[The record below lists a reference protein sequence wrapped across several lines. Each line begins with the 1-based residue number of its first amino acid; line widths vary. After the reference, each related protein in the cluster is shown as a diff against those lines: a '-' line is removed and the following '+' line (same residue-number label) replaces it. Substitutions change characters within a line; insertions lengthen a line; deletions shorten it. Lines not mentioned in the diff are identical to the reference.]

1 MLNVFLFCVCVLSH
15 SYSDDILWF
24 TIFYYSLD
32 VLLNTIWIVW
42 TVFLSYVCSDSY
54 LHVFVDRGLA
64 FWGIIFSCSIW
75 RSCSSLGEWSGF
87 SCEDW
92 RIVQLYKTIQLQKCT
107 QNFELNSR
115 SESQAFHQ
123 GILQFP
129 LGIQGSMVSPHGWSE
144 KFIYRGLKYINNIYY
159 MIYMVI

>member
-1 MLNVFLFCVCVLSH
+1 MMLNVFYLCVCYH
-15 SYSDDILWF
+15 TAILMIYYGLLYF
-24 TIFYYSLD
+24 TIAWMLYWILFD
-32 VLLNTIWIVW
+32 TIWIVW

-75 RSCSSLGEWSGF
+75 VSCSSLGEWSGF
-87 SCEDW
+87 SSEDSEELYLT
-92 RIVQLYKTIQLQKCT
+92 VQLTVQLQKCT

-115 SESQAFHQ
+115 SESQVFHQ

-129 LGIQGSMVSPHGWSE
+129 LGVQGSWWLAPMDGQKNPFMDGA
-144 KFIYRGLKYINNIYY
+144 LIN
-159 MIYMVI
+159 

>member
-1 MLNVFLFCVCVLSH
+1 MCFICVCAITQ
-15 SYSDDILWF
+15 YKLWF

-32 VLLNTIWIVW
+32 ALLNTIWIVW

-92 RIVQLYKTIQLQKCT
+92 RIVQLYKTIQLYNYRNAHRTLNWIHVQNLKLFIKGSFNFHSASRVRWLAPMDGQK
-107 QNFELNSR
+107 N
-115 SESQAFHQ
+115 
-123 GILQFP
+123 QFMDGT
-129 LGIQGSMVSPHGWSE
+129 L
-144 KFIYRGLKYINNIYY
+144 IN
-159 MIYMVI
+159 